1 MKKALLGAAMMISFL
16 SFSFAQTTT
25 QKAEKHAKHKTSA
38 VKSAAAQTKA
48 DIKTSVKDI
57 KSAAKQPAAKPEAT
71 ANRLKKDGTP
81 DKRYK
86 ANKKA

>member
-25 QKAEKHAKHKTSA
+25 KKAEKHVTYKTSG
-38 VKSAAAQTKA
+38 VKSAAVQTKA
-48 DIKTSVKDI
+48 DVKSAVKGI
-57 KSAAKQPAAKPEAT
+57 KSEAKQPAPKSAGT
-71 ANRLKKDGTP
+71 ARLKKDGTP